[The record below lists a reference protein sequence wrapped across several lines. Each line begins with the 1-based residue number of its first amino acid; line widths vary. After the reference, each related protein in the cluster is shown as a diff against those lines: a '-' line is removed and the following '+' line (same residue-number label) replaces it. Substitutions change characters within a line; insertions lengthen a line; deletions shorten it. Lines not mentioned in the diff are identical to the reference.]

1 MIAVA
6 LSKLVSLVNQS
17 PSFLLLLLLP
27 QLPYKLLSNFQE
39 ELGIRMMQKYKS
51 ETIVFFRSSC
61 SRLFKYCINSSIR
74 STCVVCASARLLRLL
89 EGKYLQKTYI
99 LQLGS
104 VSQLVNVHHVRSL
117 HMHHQIPGV
126 SKRRLTVDT
135 AHPLGAS
142 TFTTRCRN

>member
-61 SRLFKYCINSSIR
+61 SRLFKYCINSSSR
-74 STCVVCASARLLRLL
+74 STCVVCASVRLL

-135 AHPLGAS
+135 VQPLGAS

>member
-1 MIAVA
+1 MCG
-6 LSKLVSLVNQS
+6 SK
-17 PSFLLLLLLP
+17 
-27 QLPYKLLSNFQE
+27 
-39 ELGIRMMQKYKS
+39 
-51 ETIVFFRSSC
+51 
-61 SRLFKYCINSSIR
+61 
-74 STCVVCASARLLRLL
+74 CASSVRL

-135 AHPLGAS
+135 VQPLGPS
-142 TFTTRCRN
+142 TFTIWSSRHRRST